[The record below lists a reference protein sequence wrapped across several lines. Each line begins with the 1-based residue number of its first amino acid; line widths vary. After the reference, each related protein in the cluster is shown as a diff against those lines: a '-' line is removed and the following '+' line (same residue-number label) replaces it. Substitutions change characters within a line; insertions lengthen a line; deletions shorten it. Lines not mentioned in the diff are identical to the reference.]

1 MGGKQVTVRLL
12 TPEEGPA
19 GPLNG
24 VRVGADLWFGLE
36 EWLGWS
42 AQPPVMLCAGDHA
55 QDPPFAPGTSEGTL
69 GSWPF
74 CIFFIICPNWPC
86 THLFLIRSSIFVFC
100 CSRRRLSRCK
110 RCSKGSRVP
119 PCLRFTN
126 SYLLRIC
133 FVAASGSCP
142 YRVCHPPREAVFDVD
157 HTVLNYC

>member
-1 MGGKQVTVRLL
+1 ML

-110 RCSKGSRVP
+110 HCGRESRVP
-119 PCLRFTN
+119 GPSLSATEDGPVGSAVPGLGQR
-126 SYLLRIC
+126 SSDHMLGGQSKVRLL
-133 FVAASGSCP
+133 
-142 YRVCHPPREAVFDVD
+142 
-157 HTVLNYC
+157 